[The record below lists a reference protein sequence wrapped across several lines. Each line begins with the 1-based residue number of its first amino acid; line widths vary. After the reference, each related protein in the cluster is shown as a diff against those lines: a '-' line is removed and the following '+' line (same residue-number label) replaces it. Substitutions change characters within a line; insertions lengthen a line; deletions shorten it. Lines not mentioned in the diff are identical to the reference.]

1 MKRIFLIIFI
11 ITIILC
17 IIFYLLNIFLEKSKK
32 DKKSI
37 KENFYHYDDNYIL
50 PKKIYAYWD
59 NLDENKLIQKFVEN
73 WRKKIPDSWEIIILD
88 KKSINNYVS
97 REFIKKYNSLEAF
110 RFADFLR
117 LDLLKNN
124 GGVWMD
130 ISTLIIKGD
139 FLDTYRNEMIDKRY
153 DVCLY
158 EFTSKTIDKSNPAL
172 ENWFIMAP
180 KNSRFINDLY
190 TEFNKSF
197 EMGFVEYK
205 KEILIPSGTNLK
217 QSIGYNDKETYFMQ
231 YAIINYLNHIGEK
244 YNINIKNALTSMLK
258 IQEEH
263 KWNHD
268 DFINYIL
275 ENDIKNDD
283 IYAIKF
289 IGISRNS
296 IKNIGEDK
304 FIERMDR
311 I

>member
-17 IIFYLLNIFLEKSKK
+17 IIFYLLNIFLEKSIK

-37 KENFYHYDDNYIL
+37 KENFDNDNYIL

-59 NLDENKLIQKFVEN
+59 NLDENKLIQKFTEN

-88 KKSINNYVS
+88 KNSVKDYVS
-97 REFIKKYNSLEAF
+97 REFMKKYSRLESF
-110 RFADFLR
+110 RFSDFLR

-130 ISTLIIKGD
+130 ISTLILTGD

-153 DVCLY
+153 DVCFY
-158 EFTSKTIDKSNPAL
+158 EFPSRTIDKNNPYL

-197 EMGFVEYK
+197 EMGFVKYK
-205 KEILIPSGTNLK
+205 KEVLIPSGTNLK
-217 QSIGYNDKETYFMQ
+217 QSIGYNDKETYLMQ
-231 YAIINYLNHIGEK
+231 HAIINYLIYIGKE
-244 YNINIKNALTSMLK
+244 YNINIKNASNSMFKLQDK
-258 IQEEH
+258 FN
-263 KWNHD
+263 WNHD
-268 DFINYIL
+268 DFINYII
-275 ENDIKNDD
+275 ENDIKNDN
-283 IYAIKF
+283 IYAIKI
-289 IGISRNS
+289 IGTFRKS

>member
-17 IIFYLLNIFLEKSKK
+17 IIFYLLNIFLGTEK
-32 DKKSI
+32 DKKYI
-37 KENFYHYDDNYIL
+37 KENFYDYYIL

-59 NLDENKLIQKFVEN
+59 NLDENKLIQKFTEN

-88 KKSINNYVS
+88 KNSVKDYVS
-97 REFIKKYNSLEAF
+97 SEFMEKYSRLESF
-110 RFADFLR
+110 RFSDFLR

-130 ISTLIIKGD
+130 ISTIIINGN

-153 DVCLY
+153 DVCFY
-158 EFTSKTIDKSNPAL
+158 EFPSRTVDKNNPYL

-197 EMGFVEYK
+197 EMGFVKYK
-205 KEILIPSGTNLK
+205 KEVLIPSGTNLK
-217 QSIGYNDKETYFMQ
+217 QSIGYSNRTYLMQ
-231 YAIINYLNHIGEK
+231 HAIINYLIHTGKK
-244 YNINIKNALTSMLK
+244 YNINIKNALNSMFRL
-258 IQEEH
+258 QDEF
-263 KWNHD
+263 KWNYD
-268 DFINYIL
+268 DIVNFIL
-275 ENDIKNDD
+275 ENDLENND
-283 IYAIKF
+283 IYAIK
-289 IGISRNS
+289 IIKNIRTS
-296 IKNIGEDK
+296 IINIGEDK

>member
-32 DKKSI
+32 DKENKKSI
-37 KENFYHYDDNYIL
+37 KEIFDNDNYIL

-88 KKSINNYVS
+88 KNSVKDYVS
-97 REFIKKYNSLEAF
+97 REFMKKYNRLESF
-110 RFADFLR
+110 RFSDFLR
-117 LDLLKNN
+117 LELLKNN

-130 ISTLIIKGD
+130 ISTLILTGD

-153 DVCLY
+153 DVCFY
-158 EFTSKTIDKSNPAL
+158 EFPSRTIDKNNPYL

-190 TEFNKSF
+190 AEFNKSF
-197 EMGFVEYK
+197 EMGFLEYK
-205 KEILIPSGTNLK
+205 KKILIPSGTNLA
-217 QSIGYNDKETYFMQ
+217 QTIRYNKTTYLMQ
-231 YAIINYLNHIGEK
+231 HAIINYLIHTGKK
-244 YNINIKNALTSMLK
+244 YNINIKNALNSMFKLQDK
-258 IQEEH
+258 L
-263 KWNHD
+263 KWNYND
-268 DFINYIL
+268 IVNFIL
-275 ENDIKNDD
+275 ENDLENND
-283 IYAIKF
+283 IYAIK
-289 IGISRNS
+289 IIKNIRTS
-296 IKNIGEDK
+296 IINIGEDK
-304 FIERMDR
+304 FIERIDR

>member
-17 IIFYLLNIFLEKSKK
+17 IIFYLLNIFLGTEK
-32 DKKSI
+32 DKKYI
-37 KENFYHYDDNYIL
+37 KENFYDYYIL

-59 NLDENKLIQKFVEN
+59 NLDENKLIQKFTEN

-88 KKSINNYVS
+88 KNSVKDYVS
-97 REFIKKYNSLEAF
+97 REFMKKYSRLESF
-110 RFADFLR
+110 RFSDFLR

-130 ISTLIIKGD
+130 ISTLILTGD

-153 DVCLY
+153 DVCFY
-158 EFTSKTIDKSNPAL
+158 EFPSRTVNKNNPYL

-197 EMGFVEYK
+197 EMGFVKYK
-205 KEILIPSGTNLK
+205 NKVLIPSGTNLE
-217 QSIGYNDKETYFMQ
+217 QTIGYSNRTYLMQ
-231 YAIINYLNHIGEK
+231 HAIANYLIHTGKE
-244 YNINIKNALTSMLK
+244 YNINIKNALNSMFKLQDKLK
-258 IQEEH
+258 WDNNQVV
-263 KWNHD
+263 
-268 DFINYIL
+268 NYII
-275 ENDIKNDD
+275 ENDLKNDD
-283 IYAIKF
+283 IYAIK
-289 IGISRNS
+289 IIKNIRTS
-296 IKNIGEDK
+296 IINIGEDK